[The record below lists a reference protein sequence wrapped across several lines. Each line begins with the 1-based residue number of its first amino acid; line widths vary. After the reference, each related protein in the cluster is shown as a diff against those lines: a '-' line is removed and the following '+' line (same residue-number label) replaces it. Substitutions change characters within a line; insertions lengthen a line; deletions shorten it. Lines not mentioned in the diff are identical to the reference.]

1 MKTLI
6 LFALSTIMSLS
17 FCSETGNIKNCK
29 SNKYIT
35 LEKKTE
41 YVHVTCEN
49 KSLCSESSACMD
61 LPQDLNLYYKN
72 ELYAHVSAKSKS
84 KIHYEWTKDF
94 TKKFLVIAKKNG
106 FVIKE
111 K

>member
-35 LEKKTE
+35 LERKTE
-41 YVHVTCEN
+41 NIYFTCKN
-49 KSLCSESSACMD
+49 KSLCSENSACID
-61 LPQDLNLYYKN
+61 FPQDIKLYYKN
-72 ELYAHVSAKSKS
+72 NLYAHVSAQHKSK
-84 KIHYEWTKDF
+84 KHYEWSKDF